1 MNSSHY
7 RVRRATLDD
16 IGALRTLWAPMGF
29 AVDDLEKRLTE
40 FQVAED
46 AAGQIVG
53 ACGFQTHQ
61 RHGLIHSEACADFSV
76 VDEVRPLF
84 WQRVQTLAMNHGIA
98 RLWTHERAPFWMHTG
113 FQPATH
119 DALQKLPPA
128 WANSAAN
135 WLTLPLK
142 DENAIASLE
151 KEMAMLMAAEKQHT
165 ASRLES
171 GKTLKAII
179 TVVGFM
185 VAFSVLAAAA
195 YLFFKHQQI
204 SPLPH

>member
-16 IGALRTLWAPMGF
+16 IGALRTLWSPMGF
-29 AVDDLEKRLTE
+29 AVDDLEKHLTE

-53 ACGFQTHQ
+53 ACGFRTHQ

-98 RLWTHERAPFWMHTG
+98 RLWTHERAPFWEHTG

-119 DALQKLPPA
+119 DALQNLPPA
-128 WANSAAN
+128 WAAAPPD

-142 DENAIASLE
+142 NENAIASLE
-151 KEMAMLMAAEKQHT
+151 KEMAMLMHAEKQRT
-165 ASRLES
+165 ANRLES
-171 GKTLKAII
+171 AKTLK
-179 TVVGFM
+179 TVVTFIGFL
-185 VAFSVLAAAA
+185 VAFAILGAAA
-195 YLFFKHQQI
+195 YLYLSRHQI
-204 SPLPH
+204 SPLPQ